1 MDSLCTTLQKQN
13 KHQDVDSKCSAPV
26 QHNGTEEIQQNI
38 STVEVAESEPTIE
51 EQMIK
56 SVADAENQTCI
67 EVESIYIKKLQ
78 NEIESLR
85 KKLCTSTLSYE
96 MCIEDSKKFK
106 FYTGLMPE
114 DFDIVWNFLGPP
126 TESSLMI
133 WHSQSQLQ
141 KRITVKQFK
150 VLSLKNQLFLTLVR
164 LRCGFLLYDL
174 SCRFGISISY
184 ISKITTTWI
193 QLMYYQFKQLNRFPS
208 AKDISK
214 NLPQAF
220 KKFKNVRVIIDCFEW
235 NMEKPKNFGQQG
247 NTYSSY
253 KSHNTVKFLI
263 GIIPTGGCCFLSE
276 GFEGRITDRSITEKS
291 GFFDCLEEGDLILA
305 DRGFNI
311 DDLCNKYKCTVL
323 TPPFLK
329 SRKKFS
335 RNEVKRAREIASA
348 RIHVER
354 FIGRMKQFRIMQRI
368 IPKTLLPIVS
378 QIVFVIAM
386 LVNFQEPLVH

>member
-1 MDSLCTTLQKQN
+1 M
-13 KHQDVDSKCSAPV
+13 
-26 QHNGTEEIQQNI
+26 
-38 STVEVAESEPTIE
+38 
-51 EQMIK
+51 
-56 SVADAENQTCI
+56 
-67 EVESIYIKKLQ
+67 EVESIFVIKLQ
-78 NEIESLR
+78 NEIQKLT
-85 KKLCTSTLSYE
+85 KKLSTSTVNYE
-96 MCIEDSKKFK
+96 SCMNDRKRFK

-114 DFDIVWNFLGPP
+114 DFDILWNFLGPP

-133 WHSQSQLQ
+133 WHSRSDTN
-141 KRITVKQFK
+141 KRITIKQFK
-150 VLSLKNQLFLTLVR
+150 ALSLKNQLFLTLVR

-174 SCRFGISISY
+174 SCRFGVSMGY
-184 ISKITTTWI
+184 IFKLTTTWI
-193 QLMYYQFKQLNRFPS
+193 QLMHCKFKQLNNFPS
-208 AKDISK
+208 AKDINK

-235 NMEKPKNFGQQG
+235 NMENPKNFSQQG
-247 NTYSSY
+247 NTYSTY

-291 GFFDCLEEGDLILA
+291 GFLKYLEKGDLILA

-311 DDLCNKYKCTVL
+311 EDLCNKYKCTVL
-323 TPPFLK
+323 MPSFLK
-329 SRKKFS
+329 SRKKFTK
-335 RNEVKRAREIASA
+335 NEVKRAREIASA

-386 LVNFQEPLVH
+386 LVNFQEPLVT